1 MKKNNLSQEDQS
13 AIQKEA
19 RISKQIIKVILGRT

>member
-1 MKKNNLSQEDQS
+1 MKKNNLSQEDKL

-19 RISKQIIKVILGRT
+19 RISKQIMKVILGHT